1 MTMGKKS
8 PFRELRYC
16 VRCCMPETSEGLRFD
31 EMGFCSGCQSSE
43 MKMRINWAERKND
56 LKNTLEKY
64 KRDAGDYYDCI
75 VPISGGKDSTFQLH
89 VLVKVYGMKPLAVTF
104 NHNWYTKTG
113 KYNLWN
119 ILEKL
124 NVDHVMFSPNREVI
138 NKIARRSLYKIGD
151 SCWHCHAGVGA
162 FPLQA
167 AVMYKIPLVVWGE
180 SAAEGGSKAT
190 YRDPIKFDESYY
202 LKVSMKVSS
211 EHMIGDDLTARDLA
225 PFRLPT
231 REELK
236 RVGVVG
242 IHLGDYIFWDGER
255 QVEFVKKEY
264 DWREDDVEGTY
275 KGYKS
280 VECRMAGVHD
290 YSKYLKR
297 GFGRTTDHVSQDVRA
312 GLLTRE
318 EGFKLI
324 NMIETERPK
333 GLDYYLSITGLTEE
347 QFREILAAQRSD
359 KVKDVFR
366 DQDGDA
372 EKVT

>member
-1 MTMGKKS
+1 
-8 PFRELRYC
+8 
-16 VRCCMPETSEGLRFD
+16 MPETSEGLRFD

-43 MKMRINWAERKND
+43 MKMRINWAERRKD
-56 LKNTLEKY
+56 LEKILEKY

-180 SAAEGGSKAT
+180 SAAETGNKAT

-225 PFRLPT
+225 PFRIPT

-280 VECRMAGVHD
+280 VECSMAGVHD